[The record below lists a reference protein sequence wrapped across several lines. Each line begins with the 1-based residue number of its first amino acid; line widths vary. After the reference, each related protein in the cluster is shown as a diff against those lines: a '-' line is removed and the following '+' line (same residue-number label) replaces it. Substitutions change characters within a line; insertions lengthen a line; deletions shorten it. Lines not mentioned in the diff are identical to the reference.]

1 MTAMMTELTIPTG
14 TQAELVDIT
23 PRVREVVHDSG
34 VVDGVCY
41 LFVPHTTAGLTLNE
55 NWDPSVR
62 GDILRALERIVP
74 RSADYRHA
82 EGNSPAHIKA
92 TLTGFDLTL
101 MVDEGD
107 LVLGTWQ
114 GVYLAEYDGP
124 RQRRV
129 LVRVMSA

>member
-1 MTAMMTELTIPTG
+1 MMHELTIPTG

-23 PRVREVVHDSG
+23 PHVREAVHDSG
-34 VVDGVCY
+34 ILTGVCY

-62 GDILRALERIVP
+62 DDILRAMERAVP
-74 RSADYRHA
+74 RSGEYRHA

-92 TLTGFDLTL
+92 TLTGFNLTL

-114 GVYLAEYDGP
+114 GVYLAEFDGP
-124 RQRRV
+124 RRRRV
-129 LVRVMSA
+129 LVHVVGD

>member
-1 MTAMMTELTIPTG
+1 MRELTIPTG
-14 TQAELVDIT
+14 TQTELVDIT
-23 PRVREVVHDSG
+23 PHVREVVRDSG
-34 VVDGVCY
+34 VVTGLCY
-41 LFVPHTTAGLTLNE
+41 LFVPHTTAALTLNE

-62 GDILRALERIVP
+62 GDILRALERAVP

-101 MVDEGD
+101 MVDEGN
-107 LVLGTWQ
+107 LVLGAWQ

-124 RQRRV
+124 RHRRV
-129 LVRVMSA
+129 LFHVVGD